1 VTGPWAFA
9 IGAMGAFLAAVP
21 IYLARDFAPDLAH
34 EPATGLLGGM
44 RMAPAAMAGAFL
56 GGFLETSH
64 FALLPNVAMAGGM
77 DEGAALR
84 LLTALIVGGLVTQYA
99 LGWLADRMSRKRI
112 LVSLGIIYAVLIV
125 AFPWILARPEWA
137 PALIFVLGTSV
148 IGFYMLGLA
157 MLGQEVEPSQLATA
171 NAAFILMYTTGGIV
185 GPVISGAAMTQAPLS
200 GFVAVTALAS
210 LLLTAVMMMAGRR
223 GRTSGGRGE
232 AGPQSVANRPA
243 WATRVRRD
251 PA

>member
-1 VTGPWAFA
+1 
-9 IGAMGAFLAAVP
+9 MP
-21 IYLARDFAPDLAH
+21 IFLARDLAPDLAH

-64 FALLPNVAMAGGM
+64 FALLPNVAMAGGL

-112 LVSLGIIYAVLIV
+112 LVSLGVLYPVFIA
-125 AFPWILARPEWA
+125 AFPWVLARPEFA

-185 GPVISGAAMTQAPLS
+185 GPVISGAAMTDSPMY
-200 GFVAVTALAS
+200 GFVVATALAS
-210 LLLTAVMMMAGRR
+210 LLLTAVMVFSGRR
-223 GRTSGGRGE
+223 GRGPAR
-232 AGPQSVANRPA
+232 AGPTGAPRSRPDRPA
-243 WATRVRRD
+243 WATRFPRD
-251 PA
+251 RA